1 MSSPLTPTVYASAAR
16 ALGWP
21 PTHRIATSDIP
32 TLISHL
38 HLDVR
43 WLDTY
48 VMVQQRGGP
57 GHVERINPHGLAGDT
72 LFTAIVMCAA
82 LIGDAA

>member
-1 MSSPLTPTVYASAAR
+1 MSSPITPTIYASAAR

-21 PTHRIATSDIP
+21 PTQRIDFTYIP
-32 TLISHL
+32 LLISHL
-38 HLDVR
+38 RLDVK
-43 WLDTY
+43 WLDSY
-48 VMVQQRGGP
+48 VVVQQRGGP
-57 GHVERINPHGLAGDT
+57 GHVERIGHDT